1 MVNDWWFT
9 LQLGHN
15 HFPLCVNVSDWMRP
29 RDRER
34 KRVVNLANHPL
45 LLKVVSTF
53 SFTHLVTFCGVFVL
67 SLCATIHFYIPI
79 YSLFLSHFS
88 LFLHNSC
95 KILST
100 ISLFEIWV
108 CYILLNSFISFS
120 LACFLFPICDISLLL
135 LVLSGSVDYKK
146 VNFFLK

>member
-1 MVNDWWFT
+1 
-9 LQLGHN
+9 
-15 HFPLCVNVSDWMRP
+15 MRP

-34 KRVVNLANHPL
+34 KRVVKLANHPL

-95 KILST
+95 KIFST

-108 CYILLNSFISFS
+108 CYILLNSLISCS
-120 LACFLFPICDISLLL
+120 LAWFLFPICDISLLL

>member
-34 KRVVNLANHPL
+34 KRVVKLANHPL

-79 YSLFLSHFS
+79 YSLFFSHFS

-95 KILST
+95 KIFST

-108 CYILLNSFISFS
+108 CYILLNSFISCSFV
-120 LACFLFPICDISLLL
+120 FISLLSFSQFVVFHCCFSIVRRFCGL
-135 LVLSGSVDYKK
+135 
-146 VNFFLK
+146 